1 MFVKEPGTYK
11 LIWDNSFSWFTSKTL
26 RYRLSVLKPIS
37 QIDLERSVDFEE
49 LRNQIRR
56 DSERSQNTNFNVEDK
71 SEGNLNIENMLI
83 MFKRHSNHF
92 K

>member
-37 QIDLERSVDFEE
+37 QIDLERSVDFEQ

-56 DSERSQNTNFNVEDK
+56 DSDVNQNANFAVNNPDE
-71 SEGNLNIENMLI
+71 SNLDFILNLLNKKFLTFI
-83 MFKRHSNHF
+83 
-92 K
+92 

>member
-37 QIDLERSVDFEE
+37 QIDLERSVDFEQ

-56 DSERSQNTNFNVEDK
+56 DSGTNQIANLAVNDT
-71 SEGNLNIENMLI
+71 SEGNYLYKFFIFNFIKVKKNLL
-83 MFKRHSNHF
+83 
-92 K
+92 

>member
-37 QIDLERSVDFEE
+37 QIDLERSVDFEQ

-56 DSERSQNTNFNVEDK
+56 DSGVQQNANFAVNDINQGK
-71 SEGNLNIENMLI
+71 
-83 MFKRHSNHF
+83 FKD
-92 K
+92 